1 MNKMQTNP
9 MREIKLEKVTLN
21 VGCGDDKQKI
31 ERAQKLLE
39 MLTGRKPIITL
50 SRRRSTF
57 GVPKDKPLGVKV
69 TLRKKHAED
78 FFKTLLQFSEN
89 KIKNSQIDNDG
100 NINIGIPEYID
111 LPGIKYK
118 HEIGMMG
125 LGTSV
130 TLERVGYR
138 IKKRRIQKRIIPK
151 KHKINKDEVVNWL
164 KEKFGVTV
172 E

>member
-1 MNKMQTNP
+1 

-31 ERAQKLLE
+31 EGAQKLLE
-39 MLTGRKPIITL
+39 MLTGRKPIVTL

-57 GVPKDKPLGVKV
+57 GVPKGKPLGVKV
-69 TLRKKHAED
+69 TLRKKPAED
-78 FFKTLLQFSEN
+78 FFKMLLQFSEN
-89 KIKNSQIDNDG
+89 KIKNSQIDGEG

-130 TLERVGYR
+130 TLERAGYR